1 MSVSTTYRPELD
13 GIRAMAV
20 LAVVLY
26 HLDMAWLSGGFA
38 GVDVFFVLSG
48 YLITGVLFRELQ
60 GDTFQFRDFFL
71 KRMRRLLPALLAMT
85 TVVLAV
91 ASVVLFPVAL
101 EATAWSVMVQPFAV
115 QNVFFLLDGEY
126 FVDSKTK
133 LLLHTWSLGIE
144 EQFYLIWP
152 FLLFFLVRRRASVQL
167 ALLTALIGVS
177 FAMNLAVMAYSP
189 KVSFFLLPTRAWELG
204 LGGLLAL
211 VELRAGGRVPRSAAA
226 FSYLAGLAML
236 GWAFVALRGGNGFP
250 GWWAAV
256 PAIGTLLLLGGLSG
270 VAPWGRRALALPP
283 LVWLGRLS
291 YSLYLWHWPVI
302 ALARRAGAEIAA
314 PQYTVLLMLV
324 SLGLAYASFRFV
336 EEPIRRRNVLKSDRS
351 LLGAVALWVGIL
363 LISAAGVIGTKGL
376 ALRYS
381 EDARALLTAPL
392 NPVGEAR
399 CGSWFRLIHRNAAIC
414 PLGNAPQNP
423 ASRKVLLWGNS
434 HAAMWVQLFED
445 LSEEYQAQSFLSVR
459 NCRATI
465 DSDFCGHAYQQAVL
479 AHLQAHGITDVVL
492 ASSWHGTYGIPDA
505 EFEPQLIRIV
515 ETLAELPIRVW
526 LVVDV
531 PKGAPL
537 SPEMQ
542 YELDPATPRFGMISW
557 DYFSLQRDPAIRLF
571 EGLAQRFTNVRLL
584 DPTDAYCE
592 RNVGCKGGDEGVAWF
607 MDASHVTAA
616 GAERARGVFQLVFED

>member
-1 MSVSTTYRPELD
+1 MSVSPSYRPELD
-13 GIRAMAV
+13 GIRAIAV
-20 LAVVLY
+20 AAVVLF
-26 HLDMAWLSGGFA
+26 HLDTAWLPGGFT

-48 YLITGVLFRELQ
+48 YLITGVLFRELKV
-60 GDTFQFRDFFL
+60 DTFQFRDFFL

-126 FVDSKTK
+126 FVNSKTK

-152 FLLFFLVRRRASVQL
+152 FLLFVLVRCRASVQL
-167 ALLTALIGVS
+167 ALLAALIGVS

-211 VELRAGGRVPRSAAA
+211 VELRAGGRMPRSVASL
-226 FSYLAGLAML
+226 SYVAGLAML
-236 GWAFVALRGGNGFP
+236 GWSFLAIRGGNAFP

-270 VAPWGRRALALPP
+270 VAPWGRHALALPP

-302 ALARRAGAEIAA
+302 ALARRAGAEISA

-336 EEPIRRRNVLKSDRS
+336 EEPIRRRRILKSERS
-351 LLGAVALWVGIL
+351 MLYAVACWIGIL
-363 LISAAGVIGTKGL
+363 LISAAGVIGTQGL

-414 PLGNAPQNP
+414 PLGHAPENP
-423 ASRKVLLWGNS
+423 MSRKVLLWGNS
-434 HAAMWVQLFED
+434 HAAMWAQLFED

-465 DSDFCGHAYQQAVL
+465 DSDYCGFTYQQAVL
-479 AHLQAHGITDVVL
+479 AQLQAHGITDVVL

-505 EFEPQLIRIV
+505 EFEPQLTRIV

-542 YELDPATPRFGMISW
+542 YELDPAAPRFGMISW

-616 GAERARGVFQLVFED
+616 GAERARGVFQVVFAE